1 MLSNGDSRTPI
12 FIQEPND
19 HYYIVKNQPI
29 NITCKAIFA
38 VRIGYR
44 CAGQWQLHERMR
56 VEVDPKSGVK
66 VLTSTLEVTREEVK
80 EYYGGNDFW
89 CECHAHTSPK
99 IAQEEGQVVST
110 KGMVE
115 VACKF
120 IFIEGY
126 SQCQQTGSVILQ
138 NYHRCDIK
146 HIIMLP

>member
-1 MLSNGDSRTPI
+1 MWKLTGLIVTVILIHYEFGAGTDLLQAALLSNGDSRTPI

-89 CECHAHTSPK
+89 CKC
-99 IAQEEGQVVST
+99 QDL
-110 KGMVE
+110 
-115 VACKF
+115 
-120 IFIEGY
+120 Y
-126 SQCQQTGSVILQ
+126 S
-138 NYHRCDIK
+138 
-146 HIIMLP
+146 